1 MKAWEELCQPPPPEE
16 ADDQEEEEGYDGEDL
31 MTAWEYLFQPTATS
45 TTTSAA
51 ASAAAAAEAA
61 AATAAAAAAAAA
73 ATEQL
78 LQPKRARD
86 GILAKAGGGTGLGP
100 PRFVNHN
107 VPQKE
112 EIGTWPENDAS
123 MCSV

>member
-1 MKAWEELCQPPPPEE
+1 MPPCVGNAPYNPRLPEEE
-16 ADDQEEEEGYDGEDL
+16 ADDQKQKEGYDGEDL
-31 MTAWEYLFQPTATS
+31 MKQWENLFQPTATS

-51 ASAAAAAEAA
+51 ASGVNDHISICNAW
-61 AATAAAAAAAAA
+61 
-73 ATEQL
+73 
-78 LQPKRARD
+78 D
-86 GILAKAGGGTGLGP
+86 GILAKAGSGRGLGP

-107 VPQKE
+107 SPHEE